1 MGRTSTEETGKA
13 DRAASL
19 MMVPASREERVPLKE
34 SGAMMMCMMAPFVM
48 GLRSGPGQRG
58 APLGAE
64 GSEV

>member
-1 MGRTSTEETGKA
+1 
-13 DRAASL
+13 